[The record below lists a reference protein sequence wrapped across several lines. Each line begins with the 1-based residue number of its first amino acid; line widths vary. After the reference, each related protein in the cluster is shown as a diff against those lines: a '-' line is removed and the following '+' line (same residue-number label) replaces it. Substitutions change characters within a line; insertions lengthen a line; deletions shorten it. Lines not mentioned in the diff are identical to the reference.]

1 MKNKNPLTVA
11 LDIANDLK
19 LDKLTLKEI
28 ELLQVPKVK
37 ELSPSQI
44 RRIREKENASQGVF
58 AQLLNVSSSTI
69 QKWERGEVRPQNCA
83 LKLLNLAHKYGLGAI
98 KG

>member
-44 RRIREKENASQGVF
+44 RKIREKENASQG
-58 AQLLNVSSSTI
+58 S
-69 QKWERGEVRPQNCA
+69 
-83 LKLLNLAHKYGLGAI
+83 
-98 KG
+98 